1 MFSKSYQEWI
11 PWERFSF
18 REWQHWIRQCSCV
31 YRCLFEIFRQSVGE
45 TESVLPTTAS
55 PASFWL
61 GDFDARIWRKM
72 NSLPELRNT
81 LFEVCH
87 EPSFHVLYF
96 RSGIYFSLSLFWWLK
111 CLFLMLLDPWL
122 PRMDTCCYPRH
133 GESHRRTNYEDPIL
147 IYLDGKTS
155 TRWADQCIVHSIGRE
170 EIWIRLQAYRQ
181 WSRSD
186 QIQNQ
191 KEVPKIYS
199 FPITWSSQSENIE
212 RIQRYRQR
220 EPHQWLSSSY
230 PISSCWRECS
240 RGTSR

>member
-122 PRMDTCCYPRH
+122 FRMNKHFYFHHR
-133 GESHRRTNYEDPIL
+133 ESHRRTNYENSIL
-147 IYLDGKTS
+147 IYLDGKTA
-155 TRWADQCIVHSIGRE
+155 TRWADQCIVHSIEKE
-170 EIWIRLQAYRQ
+170 EIWIYLQAYRQ
-181 WSRSD
+181 WGRSD

-191 KEVPKIYS
+191 KKEPKIYS
-199 FPITWSSQSENIE
+199 FPITWSSQNENTE
-212 RIQRYRQR
+212 EFQRYMRR
-220 EPHQWLSSSY
+220 KLPQWLSSSY
-230 PISSCWRECS
+230 PISSCWTECS